1 MTGEI
6 LGQDDGLTLGK
17 ITVFRTFLYLDW
29 TVGKEFG
36 QDDELTWVGKVTYEG
51 HYRRQDGA
59 TFYIF
64 DWFVSGWVCGSQGR
78 PQRTRSVAL
87 VNKRLIKTI
96 PSTWIAQG
104 DPRHCIVAAVNT
116 P

>member
-17 ITVFRTFLYLDW
+17 ITVFRTLLYLDW

-51 HYRRQDGA
+51 QSPMRDIIADKMVRHSTDLIRLSAVGYVVHKEDHNARVA
-59 TFYIF
+59 
-64 DWFVSGWVCGSQGR
+64 
-78 PQRTRSVAL
+78 QR
-87 VNKRLIKTI
+87 
-96 PSTWIAQG
+96 
-104 DPRHCIVAAVNT
+104 
-116 P
+116 